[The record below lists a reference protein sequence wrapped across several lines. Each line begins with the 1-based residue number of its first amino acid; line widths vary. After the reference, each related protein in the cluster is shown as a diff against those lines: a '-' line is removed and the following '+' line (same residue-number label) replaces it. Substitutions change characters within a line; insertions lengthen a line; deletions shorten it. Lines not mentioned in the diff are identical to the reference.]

1 MVKAQHQI
9 DLPPVAVEYAAE
21 VRRRLGAHAQS
32 IVLFGS
38 HARGDATPGSDY
50 DFVVVVDAMSR
61 VWREHIL
68 DAGVSLLNSRDAL
81 CAALLYDRAQW
92 ERVSHSPL
100 GWNVAREGV
109 VL

>member
-1 MVKAQHQI
+1 MVKVQQQI
-9 DLPPVAVEYAAE
+9 DPPPVAVEYAAE
-21 VRRRLGAHAQS
+21 VRRRLGVHAQS

-61 VWREHIL
+61 AWREHIL
-68 DAGVSLLNSRDAL
+68 DAGVSLLNRRDAL

-92 ERVSHSPL
+92 ERVRRSPL

-109 VL
+109 AL